1 MKITYVKNKLMQQ
14 KNTSDKQI
22 KNFNVQNNNLHKQ
35 VALHHIVFI
44 RSLHQSGSNIMYIL
58 CDYKK
63 KHYFKPIW
71 RSFKTVIYG
80 TFLRRMRKTLE
91 MVLIK
96 IMTSTPGFEIRIAFL
111 ICYLQSLYE
120 IELGYYF
127 CPEFAGHV
135 TNQNIL
141 VDAGK
146 LM

>member
-1 MKITYVKNKLMQQ
+1 M
-14 KNTSDKQI
+14 S
-22 KNFNVQNNNLHKQ
+22 
-35 VALHHIVFI
+35 HI
-44 RSLHQSGSNIMYIL
+44 
-58 CDYKK
+58 
-63 KHYFKPIW
+63 
-71 RSFKTVIYG
+71 
-80 TFLRRMRKTLE
+80 
-91 MVLIK
+91 VLIK
-96 IMTSTPGFEIRIAFL
+96 IMMSAPGVKIRIAFF